1 MRLSGPTVEHA
12 WQAMA
17 MNTEPTAS
25 RSNGAATIL
34 LAEDHL
40 DSREA
45 LCALLEA
52 FGFIVVPAHN
62 GAEAV
67 ALARKDPPD
76 LVLMDIM
83 MPEVDGFEATRQ
95 LRDFPE
101 TRDIPII
108 TLTAMEGARSRALE
122 AGADDFLAKP
132 INSGQ
137 LLEKVRDWLN
147 H

>member
-1 MRLSGPTVEHA
+1 MPSEKRA
-12 WQAMA
+12 
-17 MNTEPTAS
+17 TAPYDG
-25 RSNGAATIL
+25 NHGATIL
-34 LAEDHL
+34 LAEDHP

-52 FGFIVVPAHN
+52 FGFQVVSAVN

-67 ALARKDPPD
+67 ELARQDPPD

-83 MPEVDGFEATRQ
+83 MPELDGFEATRK

-101 TRDIPII
+101 TRHIPII
-108 TLTAMEGARSRALE
+108 TLTAMEGARARSME
-122 AGADDFLAKP
+122 AGADDFIAKP

-137 LLEKVRDWLN
+137 LLDKVRSWLTD
-147 H
+147 

>member
-1 MRLSGPTVEHA
+1 MPSDNPA
-12 WQAMA
+12 
-17 MNTEPTAS
+17 TAPQG
-25 RSNGAATIL
+25 NGAATIL
-34 LAEDHL
+34 LVEDHL

-52 FGFIVVPAHN
+52 FGFAVVEARN
-62 GAEAV
+62 GVEAV
-67 ALARKDPPD
+67 ELARSSLPD

-83 MPEVDGFEATRQ
+83 MPELDGFEATRR

-101 TRDIPII
+101 TREIPII
-108 TLTAMEGARSRALE
+108 TLTAMEGARAKALE

-147 H
+147 S

>member
-1 MRLSGPTVEHA
+1 MKPSEKR
-12 WQAMA
+12 
-17 MNTEPTAS
+17 PTAPHDG
-25 RSNGAATIL
+25 NHAATIL

-52 FGFIVVPAHN
+52 FGFHVVPAIN

-67 ALARKDPPD
+67 SLARQNPPD

-101 TRDIPII
+101 TRHIPII
-108 TLTAMEGARSRALE
+108 TLTAMEGARYQALE

-137 LLEKVRDWLN
+137 LLDKVRDWLTD
-147 H
+147 

>member
-1 MRLSGPTVEHA
+1 MNHAQPQPTGP
-12 WQAMA
+12 
-17 MNTEPTAS
+17 NDGGSP
-25 RSNGAATIL
+25 AARIL

-52 FGFIVVPAHN
+52 FGFEVIEAAN
-62 GAEAV
+62 GAEAIE
-67 ALARKDPPD
+67 LARERPPD

-83 MPEVDGFEATRQ
+83 MPEVDGFEATRK

-108 TLTAMEGARSRALE
+108 TLTAMEGAESEAIE

-137 LLEKVRDWLN
+137 LLEKVRDWLAD
-147 H
+147 

>member
-1 MRLSGPTVEHA
+1 MKPSDTERTGPSHGNHA
-12 WQAMA
+12 A
-17 MNTEPTAS
+17 
-25 RSNGAATIL
+25 RIL

-52 FGFIVVPAHN
+52 FGFHVIPAVN

-67 ALARKDPPD
+67 ELARQDPPD

-83 MPEVDGFEATRQ
+83 MPEVDGFEATRR

-101 TRDIPII
+101 TRDVPII
-108 TLTAMEGARSRALE
+108 TLTAMEGAQAEALE

-137 LLEKVRDWLN
+137 LLDKVRDWLN
-147 H
+147 D

>member
-1 MRLSGPTVEHA
+1 MKPSGHER
-12 WQAMA
+12 
-17 MNTEPTAS
+17 TAPHDD
-25 RSNGAATIL
+25 NHAATIL
-34 LAEDHL
+34 LVEDHL

-52 FGFIVVPAHN
+52 FGFDVVPAHN
-62 GAEAV
+62 GAEAID
-67 ALARKDPPD
+67 LARRNPPD

-83 MPEVDGFEATRQ
+83 MPEVDGFEATRR

-147 H
+147 S

>member
-1 MRLSGPTVEHA
+1 MSPNQPT
-12 WQAMA
+12 
-17 MNTEPTAS
+17 PTGQQDGS
-25 RSNGAATIL
+25 PAATIL

-52 FGFIVVPAHN
+52 FGFVVIPAVN

-67 ALARKDPPD
+67 RLARDRHPD
-76 LVLMDIM
+76 LILMDIM

-95 LRDFPE
+95 IRDFPE
-101 TRDIPII
+101 TCNVPII
-108 TLTAMEGARSRALE
+108 TLTAMEGARDRAME
-122 AGADDFLAKP
+122 AGADDYLAKP

-137 LLEKVRDWLN
+137 LLDKVRDWLN
-147 H
+147 S

>member
-1 MRLSGPTVEHA
+1 MTDEA
-12 WQAMA
+12 
-17 MNTEPTAS
+17 
-25 RSNGAATIL
+25 AATPTPDGRPVAKIL

-45 LCALLEA
+45 LCDLLEA
-52 FGFIVVPAHN
+52 FGFTVIPACN

-67 ALARKDPPD
+67 KFARQDLPD

-101 TRDIPII
+101 TRHIPII

-147 H
+147 D

>member
-1 MRLSGPTVEHA
+1 MGQHDGNHGT
-12 WQAMA
+12 
-17 MNTEPTAS
+17 
-25 RSNGAATIL
+25 TIL

-52 FGFIVVPAHN
+52 FGFQVVAAVN
-62 GAEAV
+62 GEEAIE
-67 ALARKDPPD
+67 LARRNPPD

-101 TRDIPII
+101 TRHIPII
-108 TLTAMEGARSRALE
+108 TLTAMDGARSRAME

-137 LLEKVRDWLN
+137 LLDKVRDWLTD
-147 H
+147 

>member
-1 MRLSGPTVEHA
+1 MKPSDTERTGPNRDNHA
-12 WQAMA
+12 A
-17 MNTEPTAS
+17 
-25 RSNGAATIL
+25 RIL

-52 FGFIVVPAHN
+52 FGFRVIPAVN

-67 ALARKDPPD
+67 ELARQDPPD

-83 MPEVDGFEATRQ
+83 MPEVDGFEATRR
-95 LRDFPE
+95 LRGFPE
-101 TRDIPII
+101 TRDVPII
-108 TLTAMEGARSRALE
+108 TLTAMEGAQAEALE

-137 LLEKVRDWLN
+137 LLDKVRDWLN
-147 H
+147 D

>member
-1 MRLSGPTVEHA
+1 MTSNDGSTV
-12 WQAMA
+12 
-17 MNTEPTAS
+17 S
-25 RSNGAATIL
+25 RDGNGATTIL

-52 FGFIVVPAHN
+52 FGFIVVPARN

-67 ALARKDPPD
+67 ALAREDPPD

-137 LLEKVRDWLN
+137 LLEKVRDWLT

>member
-1 MRLSGPTVEHA
+1 MADDPADTSLGKFVDEFLRFDTTDGNEAAAQA
-12 WQAMA
+12 WF
-17 MNTEPTAS
+17 
-25 RSNGAATIL
+25 R
-34 LAEDHL
+34 D
-40 DSREA
+40 R
-45 LCALLEA
+45 LEA
-52 FGFIVVPAHN
+52 FGFDVVPANN
-62 GAEAV
+62 GAEAID
-67 ALARKDPPD
+67 LARRNPPD

-83 MPEVDGFEATRQ
+83 MPEVDGFEATRR
-95 LRDFPE
+95 LRGFPE

-147 H
+147 S

>member
-1 MRLSGPTVEHA
+1 MNSPTG
-12 WQAMA
+12 
-17 MNTEPTAS
+17 TEQEL
-25 RSNGAATIL
+25 NGKNEYRIL

-52 FGFIVVPAHN
+52 FGFEVIPAVN

-67 ALARKDPPD
+67 SLARQDPPD
-76 LVLMDIM
+76 LVLMDLM
-83 MPEVDGFEATRQ
+83 MPDVDGLEATRR

-108 TLTAMEGARSRALE
+108 SLTAMEGARTQALE

-137 LLEKVRDWLN
+137 LLEKVRGWLTD
-147 H
+147 

>member
-1 MRLSGPTVEHA
+1 MTPSEPPPTTG
-12 WQAMA
+12 QDG
-17 MNTEPTAS
+17 
-25 RSNGAATIL
+25 NGDHKATIL

-45 LCALLEA
+45 LRALLEA
-52 FGFIVVPAHN
+52 FGFDVIPAAN

-67 ALARKDPPD
+67 RLARRTPPD
-76 LVLMDIM
+76 LILMDIM
-83 MPEVDGFEATRQ
+83 MPEIDGFEATRR

-108 TLTAMEGARSRALE
+108 TLTAMEGAQVTALE
-122 AGADDFLAKP
+122 AGADDFIAKP

-137 LLEKVRDWLN
+137 LLDKVRDWLA

>member
-1 MRLSGPTVEHA
+1 MEHA
-12 WQAMA
+12 
-17 MNTEPTAS
+17 EPRPTGEHDGNSTAA
-25 RSNGAATIL
+25 RIL

-52 FGFIVVPAHN
+52 FGFEVVEAAN

-67 ALARKDPPD
+67 ELARQRAPD

-83 MPEVDGFEATRQ
+83 MPEVDGFEATRR
-95 LRDFPE
+95 LRGFPE

-108 TLTAMEGARSRALE
+108 TLTAMEGAESDAIE